1 MKNIYMICVL
11 SILVLFSTSYAQDLK
26 PDGDPV
32 SLGSLT
38 GLVNQINTKVNA
50 SNGREVKTHLALK
63 VGAAKTFDA
72 TVNFNKTDAA
82 SSYVVGE
89 IEGQKGSSFY
99 LDINNG
105 SVRGNIILKNKR
117 QAYEYYSDEQGNA
130 YVKEVDINKLLC
142 VDYDQLPE
150 KEKTPSSLKQAA
162 VAAANNLQSLP
173 GAPGCVLLDFD
184 GEYVVGTPW
193 NGGVGI
199 NAAPAGMSDAA
210 ITEAWELVSEDFR
223 PFRLNVTTD
232 ANVFNSYPKNRR
244 MRCIFTPTKTV
255 APTAGGVAYIGSFS
269 WNDDTPCWVFILSG
283 KSGGEAA
290 SHEIGHTFDLRHDGR
305 TNPVEGYYQ
314 GHGNW
319 APIMGVGYYRPISQW
334 SKGEFA
340 NADNTQDDLAVIAG
354 TKFGVGYRNDDH
366 GNTISTA
373 KALVVTST
381 GSVVAANNT
390 GVIERTSDLDFF
402 SFNTSGGNISLNV
415 NTVSRHGDL
424 DVLVR
429 LYTQSGTEIGVFN
442 QDGLNATVTAS
453 LGAGTYYISV
463 DGTGF
468 GNPLNTGYSDY
479 ASLGS
484 YTISGTIPNATVSLR
499 NPENPAGTV
508 AGLDYKYYE
517 GNWNAL
523 PNFASLTAVKSGTVT
538 TVGLS
543 PRNRDDQFG
552 FSFTG
557 YINVP
562 TDGSYTFYTSSDD
575 GSRLYIGTT
584 LVVDNDG
591 LHGNQE
597 RSGTIGLKA
606 GKHAMTITF
615 FEQGGDQVLTASYS
629 GPGISKQTIPAS
641 ALFRVPVVVT
651 RATVYQHCD
660 YSTAGYGINLAAGT
674 YTTAQMQA
682 LGILNNDISSLKVT
696 SGYEIVLYDLDN
708 FQGASQIFRSDVS
721 CLVSHGINDW
731 ASSIVVRTI
740 TVSPNQPPTVSITS
754 PSNNASFTA
763 PASITINANASDADG
778 TISKVEFYNGT
789 TLLNTDTSSPY
800 SFAWTNVEAGSYSI
814 TARATDN
821 SGAVTTS
828 TVVNVV
834 VTSPTN
840 QLPTVT
846 ITSPAHNAS
855 FNAPANIT
863 ITANASDADGSISKV
878 DFYIG
883 STLLFSD
890 ATAPYGVVWANATA
904 GTYSLTARATDNS
917 GGVRT
922 SSAVTVIV
930 KNVTTDACASIAQY
944 VENGGYV
951 AGSIVKNSGNRY
963 ECKPWPYSGWCN
975 GAAWAYGA
983 GTGMYWQDA
992 WILLG
997 SCQAQASNVDLTSS
1011 SAQVNENV
1019 LSNAPNPF
1027 VGSTTVDVVVAEA
1040 GPVSVKV
1047 YDKTGQVVAVLV
1059 DDYLSSG
1066 SHRFVLEGASLP
1078 SDVYIVRYE
1087 SNSQVITRKVVKGQ

>member
-1 MKNIYMICVL
+1 MKNIYIIFVL
-11 SILVLFSTSYAQDLK
+11 SIFVLGSTSYGQSLK

-38 GLVNQINTKVNA
+38 GLAVQINTKINDA
-50 SNGREVKTHLALK
+50 HAKSVKTHLSLK
-63 VGAAKTFDA
+63 VGADKSFDA
-72 TVNFNKTDAA
+72 TVNFNKADPEG
-82 SSYVVGE
+82 SYVVGE
-89 IEGQKGSSFY
+89 LEGQKGSSFY
-99 LDINNG
+99 LDINQG
-105 SVRGNIILKNKR
+105 SVRGNIILKNKK
-117 QAYEYYSDEQGNA
+117 QAYEYFSDEQGNA
-130 YVKEVDINKLLC
+130 YVKEVDINKVLC
-142 VDYDQLPE
+142 IEYDQLPA
-150 KEKTPSSLKQAA
+150 KENASSSLKQAA

-193 NGGVGI
+193 NGGVAI
-199 NAAPAGMSDAA
+199 NAAPSGMSDAA
-210 ITEAWELVSEDFR
+210 VTEAWELVSEDFR

-232 ANVFNSYPKNRR
+232 VNVFNTYPKNRR

-366 GNTISTA
+366 GNTTSTA
-373 KALVVTST
+373 KAMVVTST
-381 GSVVAANNT
+381 GAVAAANNF
-390 GVIERTSDLDFF
+390 GVIERTSDVDFF
-402 SFNTSGGNISLNV
+402 SFTTSGGNVSLNV

-468 GNPLNTGYSDY
+468 GNPANTGYSDY

-484 YTISGTIPNATVSLR
+484 YTISGTIPNVSISLR
-499 NPENPAGTV
+499 NPENPANTV
-508 AGLDYKYYE
+508 SGLDYKYYE
-517 GNWNAL
+517 GSWNAL
-523 PNFASLTAVKSGTVT
+523 PNFASLTPVKSGTVT
-538 TVGLS
+538 TVGLAA
-543 PRNRDDQFG
+543 RNRDDQFG

-562 TDGSYTFYTSSDD
+562 TDGSYTFFTTSDD
-575 GSRLYIGTT
+575 GSRLYIGST

-591 LHGNQE
+591 LHGSQE
-597 RSGTIGLKA
+597 KSGTIGLKA
-606 GKHAMTITF
+606 GRHAMTITF

-629 GPGISKQTIPAS
+629 GPGIAKQTLPAS
-641 ALFRVPVVVT
+641 ALYRIGTVT
-651 RATVYQHCD
+651 
-660 YSTAGYGINLAAGT
+660 N
-674 YTTAQMQA
+674 QA
-682 LGILNNDISSLKVT
+682 
-696 SGYEIVLYDLDN
+696 
-708 FQGASQIFRSDVS
+708 
-721 CLVSHGINDW
+721 
-731 ASSIVVRTI
+731 
-740 TVSPNQPPTVSITS
+740 PTVTITS

-763 PASITINANASDADG
+763 PASITINATASDADG
-778 TISKVEFYNGT
+778 TISKVEFFNGS

-800 SFAWTNVEAGSYSI
+800 SFAWTNVGSGNYTI

-828 TVVNVV
+828 TAVNVV
-834 VTSPTN
+834 VNAPSN

-846 ITSPAHNAS
+846 ITSPANNAN

-863 ITANASDADGSISKV
+863 ITANANDPDGTISKV

-883 STLLFSD
+883 STLLYSD
-890 ATAPYGVVWANATA
+890 VTAPYGIVWGNATA

-922 SSAVTVIV
+922 STAVTVV
-930 KNVTTDACASIAQY
+930 VNNVSTDACASIAQY
-944 VENGGYV
+944 VENNGYV
-951 AGSIVKNSGNRY
+951 AGAKVKNSGSRY

-975 GAAWAYGA
+975 GAAWAYGP
-983 GTGMYWQDA
+983 GTGLYWQDA
-992 WILLG
+992 WVLLG
-997 SCQAQASNVDLTSS
+997 SCQAQASNAGLNTSS
-1011 SAQVNENV
+1011 GMVNENL

-1027 VGSTTVDVVVAEA
+1027 IGSTTIEIEVAEA

-1047 YDKTGQVVAVLV
+1047 YDKTGQLVSVLV
-1059 DDYLSSG
+1059 EDYLSSG
-1066 SHRFVLEGASLP
+1066 SHQFVLEGAALP
-1078 SDVYIVRYE
+1078 SDIYIVKYE
-1087 SNSQVITRKVVKGQ
+1087 TNSQVITRKVVKGQ